1 MVGCMM
7 RANRKGETMF
17 GFVKE
22 RLAGAASRFSGKT
35 DLLEATCAAIA
46 LVSSADGDIEDAEM
60 MAALEA
66 LTNHPTLSAAF
77 TQSQIETTANAM
89 FKRAKGGAMGRI
101 GLKKEIEQAKSKS
114 TSDDL
119 ELILAVAIDT
129 SRSDGEMEP
138 AELKVLQEISGI
150 LRLDLRAYLN
160 A

>member
-60 MAALEA
+60 RPRGEGCLPSMV
-66 LTNHPTLSAAF
+66 H
-77 TQSQIETTANAM
+77 
-89 FKRAKGGAMGRI
+89 GA
-101 GLKKEIEQAKSKS
+101 
-114 TSDDL
+114 T
-119 ELILAVAIDT
+119 
-129 SRSDGEMEP
+129 
-138 AELKVLQEISGI
+138 
-150 LRLDLRAYLN
+150 
-160 A
+160 